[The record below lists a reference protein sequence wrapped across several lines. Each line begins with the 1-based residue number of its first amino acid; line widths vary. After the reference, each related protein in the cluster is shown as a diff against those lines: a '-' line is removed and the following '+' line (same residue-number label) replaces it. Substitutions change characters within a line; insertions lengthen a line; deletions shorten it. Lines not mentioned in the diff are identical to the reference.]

1 MEIRASC
8 TAKFHFNQ
16 CTIIYGAFIMPTLK
30 QLELDKAALDLKI
43 AQSIEAA
50 KKMDAELEKAR
61 LKQEAID
68 KSALE
73 IQSVLQKY
81 NLRMDD
87 VFPTP
92 SNVIKMQ
99 KNEGKTLSEMRQY
112 FTGR

>member
-1 MEIRASC
+1 
-8 TAKFHFNQ
+8 
-16 CTIIYGAFIMPTLK
+16 MPTLK

-61 LKQEAID
+61 IRQEAID

-73 IQSVLQKY
+73 IQLVLKKY
-81 NLRMDD
+81 NLRMED

-92 SNVIKMQ
+92 SNVINMQ
-99 KNEGKTLSEMRQY
+99 KKEGQTLREMRQY

>member
-1 MEIRASC
+1 MEIHTSC
-8 TAKFHFNQ
+8 TAKFHFTQ
-16 CTIIYGAFIMPTLK
+16 CTITYGAFNMPTLK
-30 QLELDKAALDLKI
+30 QLEQEKAALDLKI

-73 IQSVLQKY
+73 IQTVLKKY
-81 NLRMDD
+81 NLRMED
-87 VFPTP
+87 VFPAP

-99 KNEGKTLSEMRQY
+99 KKEGQSLREMRQF